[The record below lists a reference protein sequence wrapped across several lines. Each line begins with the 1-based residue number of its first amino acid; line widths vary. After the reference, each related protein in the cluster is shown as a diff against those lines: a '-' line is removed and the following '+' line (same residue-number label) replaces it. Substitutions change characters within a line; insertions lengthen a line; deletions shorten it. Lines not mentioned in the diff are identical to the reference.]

1 MYLTLIY
8 KQVIMVFLGYILP
21 PENQKAYNDDVA
33 LALSNYKKDL
43 INASLEK
50 IPPVVQQKLI
60 DLINIQNTTKSNLP
74 TAIDDLTKLLNPF
87 PPPLPPTK
95 QPLTVR
101 TTGSAGPTPI
111 QSPLETKPERKMTPQ
126 EMAIA
131 SAESLLSKQLN
142 RPLSP
147 EEKNDISNKVT
158 MQGRLSAEIS
168 PSLIPSPTSSTDTSP
183 SLIPSPTSSTDTSP
197 LTISDISTI
206 DNIDQQLEVLRTNG
220 ASDKTIQSVVDSITQ
235 ANKKNILINSIKAK
249 KTVYG
254 ANSNAQKTKDP
265 SKVLSLD
272 DKGRLQFSDGK
283 AFLEKYLPV
292 VFRLNTSL
300 LEGKGLRGRGMA
312 AVNGE
317 KNFGNFHLSLPAFR
331 KGNLSIYRPK
341 SNSIV
346 ISRRNMSPTLI
357 NIINEIKS
365 TMKFNLDDYDRLKVI
380 EQKVIDHVINLL
392 RMDYPPK
399 MKRAL
404 DEENW
409 NLKQRYEI
417 LLSEINAGNGGFM
430 VVNELKDILGKLKE
444 NKVINDRKY
453 KLIISALE

>member
-21 PENQKAYNDDVA
+21 PENQKVYNDDVA

-60 DLINIQNTTKSNLP
+60 DLINVQNTTKSNLP
-74 TAIDDLTKLLNPF
+74 AAIDDLTKLLNPL
-87 PPPLPPTK
+87 PPHLPPTK
-95 QPLTVR
+95 QPLTVQ
-101 TTGSAGPTPI
+101 TTPI

-131 SAESLLSKQLN
+131 SAESQKVAELK
-142 RPLSP
+142 RPLTA
-147 EEKNDISNKVT
+147 EEKNDIYNKVI
-158 MQGRLSAEIS
+158 MQGRLSNEIS
-168 PSLIPSPTSSTDTSP
+168 PPSSKKPSPTNSDANSSSATA
-183 SLIPSPTSSTDTSP
+183 P
-197 LTISDISTI
+197 LTLTDQSDF
-206 DNIDQQLEVLRTNG
+206 DNIDQQLYILRDNG
-220 ASDKTIQSVVDSITQ
+220 ASENVITKVLDSIEQ
-235 ANKKNILINSIKAK
+235 ARKKTILINSIKNK

-254 ANSNAQKTKDP
+254 ARSNNQKNKDP
-265 SKVLSLD
+265 ANILSLN
-272 DKGRLQFSDGK
+272 DKDQLQFPDGK
-283 AFLEKYLPV
+283 PFIDSHLSTTLK
-292 VFRLNTSL
+292 LNTAL
-300 LEGKGLRGRGMA
+300 LEGKGIKGKGMA

-317 KNFGNFHLSLPAFR
+317 KNFGNYHLSLPALR

-341 SNSIV
+341 SNSV
-346 ISRRNMSPTLI
+346 VVSRRNMSPTLI

-365 TMKFNLDDYDRLKVI
+365 TMKFNLDDYDRLKVV
-380 EQKVIDHVINLL
+380 EQKVVDHVINLL
-392 RMDYPPK
+392 RIDYPPK

-430 VVNELKDILGKLKE
+430 VINELKDILGKLKE
-444 NKVINDRKY
+444 NKVIDDRKY

>member
-1 MYLTLIY
+1 
-8 KQVIMVFLGYILP
+8 MVFLGYILP
-21 PENQKAYNDDVA
+21 PENQKVYNNDVA
-33 LALSNYKKDL
+33 LALANYQKDL

-50 IPPVVQQKLI
+50 MAPVEQQKLV
-60 DLINIQNTTKSNLP
+60 DLMNTTSTPTTLP
-74 TAIDDLTKLLNPF
+74 STIDDLTKLINTLS
-87 PPPLPPTK
+87 PTTK
-95 QPLTVR
+95 APLTVQ

-111 QSPLETKPERKMTPQ
+111 QSPLETKPERKMTPK

-131 SAESLLSKQLN
+131 SFEEKKVAELK
-142 RPLSP
+142 RPLTP
-147 EEKNDISNKVT
+147 EEKIDISNFIEN
-158 MQGRLSAEIS
+158 QGSLSREVS
-168 PSLIPSPTSSTDTSP
+168 PTFSETSST
-183 SLIPSPTSSTDTSP
+183 TSSSATGP
-197 LTISDISTI
+197 LTISEISTI
-206 DNIDQQLEVLRTNG
+206 DNIDQQLEVLRANG
-220 ASDKTIQSVVDSITQ
+220 SSENAIQSVVDSITK
-235 ANKKNILINSIKAK
+235 ANKKNILINSIKAGK
-249 KTVYG
+249 AVYG
-254 ANSNAQKTKDP
+254 ATSNAQKTKDP

-283 AFLEKYLPV
+283 AFIEKYLPV

-300 LEGKGLRGRGMA
+300 LEGKGIKGKGMS

-317 KNFGNFHLSLPAFR
+317 KNFGNFHLSLPALR

-341 SNSIV
+341 SNSV
-346 ISRRNMSPTLI
+346 VVSRRNMSPTLI
-357 NIINEIKS
+357 KIINEIKS

-380 EQKVIDHVINLL
+380 EQKVVDHVINLL

-430 VVNELKDILGKLKE
+430 VINELKDILDKLKE

>member
-21 PENQKAYNDDVA
+21 PENQKVYNDDVA

-50 IPPVVQQKLI
+50 MPPVIQQKLI

-74 TAIDDLTKLLNPF
+74 AAIDDLTKLLNPL
-87 PPPLPPTK
+87 PPPPN

-101 TTGSAGPTPI
+101 TTGSAGPSTPI
-111 QSPLETKPERKMTPQ
+111 QTPVEPKRKLTPK

-131 SAESLLSKQLN
+131 SAQALLSEQVK
-142 RPLSP
+142 RPLTP
-147 EEKNDISNKVT
+147 EEKTDISNKAE

-168 PSLIPSPTSSTDTSP
+168 EAPKKPSPTNSDANSSSTTAQ
-183 SLIPSPTSSTDTSP
+183 LTLTDQ
-197 LTISDISTI
+197 DDF
-206 DNIDQQLEVLRTNG
+206 DNVDQQLEVLRMSG
-220 ASDKTIQSVVDSITQ
+220 ASDKTLQSVVNSIENTR
-235 ANKKNILINSIKAK
+235 KKTILINSIKK
-249 KTVYG
+249 GKTVYG
-254 ANSNAQKTKDP
+254 ATGNAQKIKDP
-265 SKVLSLD
+265 EKTLKLN
-272 DKGRLQFSDGK
+272 DKDQLEFSNGK
-283 AFLEKYLPV
+283 PFNEELLTTTLK
-292 VFRLNTSL
+292 LNTAL
-300 LEGKGLRGRGMA
+300 LEGKGLRGRGMS

-365 TMKFNLDDYDRLKVI
+365 TMKFKLDDYDRLKII
-380 EQKVIDHVINLL
+380 EQKVVDHIINLL

-430 VVNELKDILGKLKE
+430 VINELKDILGKLKE
-444 NKVINDRKY
+444 NKVIDDRKY

>member
-21 PENQKAYNDDVA
+21 PENQKVYNDDVA

-74 TAIDDLTKLLNPF
+74 TAIDDLTKLLNPL
-87 PPPLPPTK
+87 PPPPPM

-101 TTGSAGPTPI
+101 TIGSAGPSTPVE
-111 QSPLETKPERKMTPQ
+111 PKRKMTPK

-131 SAESLLSKQLN
+131 SAMALLSEQVK
-142 RPLSP
+142 RPLTP
-147 EEKNDISNKVT
+147 EEEI
-158 MQGRLSAEIS
+158 QGRLSAEITESPPS
-168 PSLIPSPTSSTDTSP
+168 PSNSDAKTAELTLTDR
-183 SLIPSPTSSTDTSP
+183 D
-197 LTISDISTI
+197 DF
-206 DNIDQQLEVLRTNG
+206 DNIDQQLEVLRDNG
-220 ASDKTIQSVVDSITQ
+220 ASENVITKVLDSIEQ
-235 ANKKNILINSIKAK
+235 ARKKTILINSIKNGR
-249 KTVYG
+249 TVYG
-254 ANSNAQKTKDP
+254 ARSNNQKNKDP
-265 SKVLSLD
+265 ANILSLN
-272 DKGRLQFSDGK
+272 DKDQLQFPDGK
-283 AFLEKYLPV
+283 PFIDSHLSTSLK
-292 VFRLNTSL
+292 LNTAL

-317 KNFGNFHLSLPAFR
+317 KNFGNFHLSLPALR

-357 NIINEIKS
+357 KIINEIKS

-380 EQKVIDHVINLL
+380 EQKVVDHVINLL

-430 VVNELKDILGKLKE
+430 VINELKDILGKLKE